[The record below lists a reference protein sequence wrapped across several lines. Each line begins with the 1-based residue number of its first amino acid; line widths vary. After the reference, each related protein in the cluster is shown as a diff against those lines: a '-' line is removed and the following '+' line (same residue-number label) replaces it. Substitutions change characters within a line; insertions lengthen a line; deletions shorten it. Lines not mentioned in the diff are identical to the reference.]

1 MSVRVLIAMA
11 ANFALMSA
19 LIVVAFRLFGRY
31 HSSGK
36 WAKNVTGLLAGI
48 GMLLLALGLLITPR
62 NAQVITAIAE
72 TQTYQVFLV
81 SSNVLLLSAIAA
93 YGVITY
99 WRPGRLER
107 ERIIEKGLRDELPKV
122 P

>member
-1 MSVRVLIAMA
+1 MSVRVLIAVA
-11 ANFALMSA
+11 ANFAVMSA
-19 LIVVAFRLFGRY
+19 LIVLAFRLFGRY

-36 WAKNVTGLLAGI
+36 WAKNITGLLAGA

-62 NAQVITAIAE
+62 NADVISEIAN
-72 TQTYQVFLV
+72 TKAYLIFLIV
-81 SSNVLLLSAIAA
+81 SNALLVGAMAA

-99 WRPGRLER
+99 WRPSRLLR
-107 ERIIEKGLRDELPKV
+107 ENSIEKGLRDELPKV